1 MAATDLFKGLDLVG
15 ECQLARARYRAD
27 MRAAIF
33 VAIVAVTLGACSK
46 KEAAPPKE
54 AAKPSATVTTGT
66 VAADGVRTVP
76 IQAGMEGY
84 VPDTIPGKPGEK
96 LKLVFTRTV
105 EGECLRELKT
115 PEGKVVELPMNK
127 PVEVAITVPATGE
140 LTFAC
145 GMDMFQGK
153 IVTGG

>member
-1 MAATDLFKGLDLVG
+1 
-15 ECQLARARYRAD
+15 
-27 MRAAIF
+27 MRALLL
-33 VAIVAVTLGACSK
+33 AVVVLAAACSK
-46 KEAAPPKE
+46 KEADSSSPSNDKAPP
-54 AAKPSATVTTGT
+54 ATVNTGT

-115 PEGKVVELPMNK
+115 PEGKVIELPMNK
-127 PVEVAITVPATGE
+127 PVEIAITVPQSGE

-153 IVTGG
+153 IIAGG

>member
-1 MAATDLFKGLDLVG
+1 
-15 ECQLARARYRAD
+15 
-27 MRAAIF
+27 MRALLLA
-33 VAIVAVTLGACSK
+33 VIVLAACSK
-46 KEAAPPKE
+46 KEAEPPK
-54 AAKPSATVTTGT
+54 AKTPPATVTTGT
-66 VAADGVRTVP
+66 VAPDGVRTVP

-115 PEGKVVELPMNK
+115 PEGKVIELPMNK

-153 IVTGG
+153 IVAGG

>member
-1 MAATDLFKGLDLVG
+1 ML
-15 ECQLARARYRAD
+15 LAVVLLAS
-27 MRAAIF
+27 
-33 VAIVAVTLGACSK
+33 CSK

-54 AAKPSATVTTGT
+54 TAKPPAATLTTGT
-66 VAADGVRTVP
+66 VAPDGVRTVQ
-76 IQAGMEGY
+76 INAGMEGY

-96 LKLVFTRTV
+96 LVLVFTRTV

-115 PEGKVVELPMNK
+115 PEGKVIELPMNK
-127 PVEVAITVPATGE
+127 PIEVAITVPKEGS

-153 IVTGG
+153 IVAGG

>member
-1 MAATDLFKGLDLVG
+1 
-15 ECQLARARYRAD
+15 
-27 MRAAIF
+27 MRATIF
-33 VAIVAVTLGACSK
+33 AAVVAVTLGACSK
-46 KEAAPPKE
+46 KEAEPSSPAKIPP
-54 AAKPSATVTTGT
+54 ATVTTGT

-84 VPDTIPGKPGEK
+84 VPDKIPGKPGEK

-115 PEGKVVELPMNK
+115 PEGKIVELPMNK
-127 PVEVAITVPATGE
+127 PVEIAITVPATGE

-153 IVTGG
+153 IVAGG

>member
-1 MAATDLFKGLDLVG
+1 
-15 ECQLARARYRAD
+15 
-27 MRAAIF
+27 MRAMLL
-33 VAIVAVTLGACSK
+33 AIVLLASCSK
-46 KEAAPPKE
+46 KESAPPVEKK
-54 AAKPSATVTTGT
+54 APPATVNTGT
-66 VAADGVRTVP
+66 VADGVRTIQ

-105 EGECLRELKT
+105 EGECLSELRT
-115 PEGKVVELPMNK
+115 PDGKLVPLPMNK
-127 PVEVAITVPATGE
+127 PVEVALTVPDTGS

-153 IVTGG
+153 IVAGG